1 MVLKH
6 SFYRN
11 LNDSKQEYHKTIRM
25 AQPDLSWGLC
35 AQLMKAEVSQQLD
48 AGKSERSA
56 VRNRYRCSY
65 RSGRLDMRIA
75 TMHLVM
81 SEVRQ
86 GGYIRISN
94 AHPDEPGTYI
104 QGVSTPT
111 GGKACKREPAPQLGQ
126 REEKGTTRQVNIFRS
141 CYRLTQPLDRGSNN
155 RLLLLYT
162 SIYNGGM
169 EEYTA

>member
-65 RSGRLDMRIA
+65 RSGRLDMRIT

-104 QGVSTPT
+104 QGVSPPDRWKSLQERTCPAVGSARGQRDYKT
-111 GGKACKREPAPQLGQ
+111 GKYLPQLLPFNTAIGQ
-126 REEKGTTRQVNIFRS
+126 GF
-141 CYRLTQPLDRGSNN
+141 
-155 RLLLLYT
+155 
-162 SIYNGGM
+162 
-169 EEYTA
+169 

>member
-1 MVLKH
+1 
-6 SFYRN
+6 
-11 LNDSKQEYHKTIRM
+11 
-25 AQPDLSWGLC
+25 
-35 AQLMKAEVSQQLD
+35 
-48 AGKSERSA
+48 
-56 VRNRYRCSY
+56 
-65 RSGRLDMRIA
+65 MRIA

-126 REEKGTTRQVNIFRS
+126 REDKGTTRQVNIFRS

-155 RLLLLYT
+155 RPIT
-162 SIYNGGM
+162 SIYKYIQWGDGRVHCLKLVLFFVGVLLVIKLN
-169 EEYTA
+169 